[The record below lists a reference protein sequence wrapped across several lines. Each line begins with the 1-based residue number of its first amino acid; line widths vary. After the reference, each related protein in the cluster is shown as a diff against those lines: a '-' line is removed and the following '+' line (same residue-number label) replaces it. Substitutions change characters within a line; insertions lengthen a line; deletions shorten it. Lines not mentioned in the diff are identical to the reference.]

1 MRKIADL
8 KKINA
13 NNSVYTNMLIFL
25 VGKMVSLFGTKIM
38 NFAIG
43 LYVLRVTGSGMSF
56 ALTMIISTVP
66 AIIISPFVGV
76 LADRLDRKM
85 VVVLTDALCGIFL
98 MVAYLIA
105 IKVGLSLSLI
115 FITVFLLSIF
125 NTFFNITMEAS
136 IPNIVDESR
145 LTKINS
151 YNSSITSLAAV
162 VGPALGGFVYGFVPI
177 NMFLLLAGICFIIS
191 AITETFI
198 NFNFNNI
205 TVVEKAKE
213 KVLSEIKS
221 GFNYVR
227 TKEIV
232 FAILVFAV
240 FINFVFSGYTVSLP
254 HIVNVQL
261 GLSSEQYGLI
271 QSSFAIGSLIFSLI
285 YSIMTDKK
293 SKYRYLISALI
304 IVSILMMITGIPT
317 LSIFNSAF
325 RTNLFLYYFIFI
337 NFSIGGAL
345 VFINIPAFILI
356 QRETSDEYR
365 GRVNGLLGTMSLSI
379 QPLGMVLGGLFT
391 DYISSFLLVL
401 ICGILFLVTSL
412 ILTKVKG
419 LKEAI

>member
-66 AIIISPFVGV
+66 AIVISPFVGV

-98 MVAYLIA
+98 IVAYLIA

-115 FITVFLLSIF
+115 FITVFFLSIF